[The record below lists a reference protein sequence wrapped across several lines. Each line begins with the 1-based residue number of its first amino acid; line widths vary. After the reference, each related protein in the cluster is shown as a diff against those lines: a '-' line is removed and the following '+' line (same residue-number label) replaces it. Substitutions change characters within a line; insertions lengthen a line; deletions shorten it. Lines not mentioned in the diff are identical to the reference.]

1 MKQNREDI
9 PFKYAHCFATDRQ
22 CPQRSGCLHALITE
36 LPMKTSQYASNII
49 TAIDPRY
56 VASLHGKGGCT
67 FYRSSDLKRYACGMS
82 RMFDAVPSR
91 IVSEVRR
98 CVRNCF
104 TCRSYYFASRKG
116 KRLIS
121 PAEQAEIASVFR
133 ALCPELRPIYD
144 SFEERYEW

>member
-1 MKQNREDI
+1 
-9 PFKYAHCFATDRQ
+9 
-22 CPQRSGCLHALITE
+22 
-36 LPMKTSQYASNII
+36 MKTSQYASNII
-49 TAIDPRY
+49 TAIDPRHIT
-56 VASLHGKGGCT
+56 SLHGKGGCT

-98 CVRNCF
+98 CVQNCF

>member
-1 MKQNREDI
+1 MK
-9 PFKYAHCFATDRQ
+9 
-22 CPQRSGCLHALITE
+22 
-36 LPMKTSQYASNII
+36 
-49 TAIDPRY
+49 
-56 VASLHGKGGCT
+56 CT

-98 CVRNCF
+98 CVQNCF

>member
-9 PFKYAHCFATDRQ
+9 PFKYAHCFATDGQ

-98 CVRNCF
+98 CVQN
-104 TCRSYYFASRKG
+104 
-116 KRLIS
+116 
-121 PAEQAEIASVFR
+121 
-133 ALCPELRPIYD
+133 
-144 SFEERYEW
+144 

>member
-9 PFKYAHCFATDRQ
+9 PFEYAHCFATDGQ

-56 VASLHGKGGCT
+56 IASLHGKGGCT

-82 RMFDAVPSR
+82 RSQKMCTELLHLPQLLLCQPQR
-91 IVSEVRR
+91 QETYLTRR
-98 CVRNCF
+98 TGGDCIRF
-104 TCRSYYFASRKG
+104 
-116 KRLIS
+116 
-121 PAEQAEIASVFR
+121 P
-133 ALCPELRPIYD
+133 CPLPGVTSHIRQL
-144 SFEERYEW
+144 

>member
-1 MKQNREDI
+1 
-9 PFKYAHCFATDRQ
+9 
-22 CPQRSGCLHALITE
+22 
-36 LPMKTSQYASNII
+36 MKTSQYASNII

-56 VASLHGKGGCT
+56 IASLHGKGGCT

-98 CVRNCF
+98 CVQNCF

-121 PAEQAEIASVFR
+121 PAEQAEIASVSVPFAR
-133 ALCPELRPIYD
+133 SYVPYTTALRKD
-144 SFEERYEW
+144 TNGDRRSTGG

>member
-9 PFKYAHCFATDRQ
+9 PFEYAHCFATDGQ

-56 VASLHGKGGCT
+56 IASLHGKGGCT
-67 FYRSSDLKRYACGMS
+67 
-82 RMFDAVPSR
+82 FDAVPSR

-98 CVRNCF
+98 CVQNCF

>member
-1 MKQNREDI
+1 
-9 PFKYAHCFATDRQ
+9 
-22 CPQRSGCLHALITE
+22 
-36 LPMKTSQYASNII
+36 MKTSQYASNII

-56 VASLHGKGGCT
+56 IASLHGKGGCT
-67 FYRSSDLKRYACGMS
+67 FYRSSDLKRYAL
-82 RMFDAVPSR
+82 PSR

-98 CVRNCF
+98 CVQNCF

>member
-9 PFKYAHCFATDRQ
+9 PFEYAHCFATDGQ

-56 VASLHGKGGCT
+56 IASLHGKGGCT

-91 IVSEVRR
+91 IVSEVRVDIPDIIAVLIFPYLAER
-98 CVRNCF
+98 H
-104 TCRSYYFASRKG
+104 TTALESRMVLAGEDVTG
-116 KRLIS
+116 KTTGLYLDT
-121 PAEQAEIASVFR
+121 ADLF
-133 ALCPELRPIYD
+133 
-144 SFEERYEW
+144 

>member
-9 PFKYAHCFATDRQ
+9 PFEYAHCFATDGQ

-56 VASLHGKGGCT
+56 IASLHGKGGCT

-98 CVRNCF
+98 
-104 TCRSYYFASRKG
+104 
-116 KRLIS
+116 
-121 PAEQAEIASVFR
+121 
-133 ALCPELRPIYD
+133 
-144 SFEERYEW
+144 